1 MSSKIKIFPYRGFAN
16 AYRAVIS
23 GHAFKKHR
31 VKELQAY
38 HKRFS
43 NFRNALRRYQLSPL
57 KHQTV
62 KVIFEDQEKE
72 VVTDKRGFF
81 QCEFE
86 NHLLPVGWHKYKV
99 AVKGKEKKGEI
110 LHASKNTTAV
120 ISDIDDTVLI
130 SHSTDFLKKMHL
142 LLFRNAH
149 TRKLTPLIKDW
160 TLHFQD
166 FNEKVNPKDFF
177 YVSNSEWNL
186 YDFLRDFFEIN
197 KLPKGVFFLQRLRKG
212 LKDLVKTGR
221 INTNHKWDTI
231 RFLFEFYPEKQFILV
246 GDNGQKDLD
255 IYCRIC
261 EIFPERVRGVM
272 IRKLPKVKERY
283 RLDHLQSNLDEWGIP
298 LVSYH

>member
-16 AYRAVIS
+16 SEKAVVS
-23 GHAFKKHR
+23 GHAFKKHP
-31 VKELQAY
+31 VKELQVY

-57 KHQTV
+57 KFEKV
-62 KVIFEDQEKE
+62 RVIFNDREKE
-72 VVTDKRGFF
+72 VLTDKRGFF
-81 QCEFE
+81 RCEFTD
-86 NHLLPVGWHKYKV
+86 HDLPTGWHKYKV
-99 AVKGKEKKGEI
+99 ALNGKEKKGEI
-110 LHASKNTTAV
+110 LHPMKSTTAV

-130 SHSTDFLKKMHL
+130 SHSTDFLRKMNL

-160 TLHFQD
+160 TRHFQD
-166 FNEKVNPKDFF
+166 FNEQVSPKDFF

-186 YDFLRDFFEIN
+186 YDFLRDFFTIN

-231 RFLFEFYPEKQFILV
+231 QFLFEFYPDKQFILV
-246 GDNGQKDLD
+246 GDNGQKDID

-261 EIFPERVRGVM
+261 KIFPDRVRGVM
-272 IRKLPKVKERY
+272 IRKLPRVKERY
-283 RLDHLQSNLDEWGIP
+283 RLDNFKTKLDEWGIP